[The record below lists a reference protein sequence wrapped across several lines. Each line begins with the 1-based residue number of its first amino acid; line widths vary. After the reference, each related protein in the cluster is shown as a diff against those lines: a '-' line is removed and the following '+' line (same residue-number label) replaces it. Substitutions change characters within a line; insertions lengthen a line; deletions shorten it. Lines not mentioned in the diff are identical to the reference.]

1 MDLTIQILK
10 FLSTS
15 HPLVSSTSFS
25 EFNTWVLTYS
35 HLNKTNKLTNNWNLK
50 HYLCLNK
57 TNKLTHNLQFF
68 LKIVI
73 STSSSSYGW
82 KNYYEEDLDIIRKR
96 FLFLFF
102 AYLWH
107 FLQLK
112 NLLLTNSGISSW
124 FWVITY
130 TSSYIQKGY
139 FIKQEKM
146 WKKKNTNQ
154 S

>member
-10 FLSTS
+10 ILSTY
-15 HPLVSSTSFS
+15 HPVVSSASFS
-25 EFNTWVLTYS
+25 ESNTWVLTYS
-35 HLNKTNKLTNNWNLK
+35 
-50 HYLCLNK
+50 YLNK

-82 KNYYEEDLDIIRKR
+82 KNYYEEDLDKIRKR
-96 FLFLFF
+96 FLFLFY

-112 NLLLTNSGISSW
+112 NLLLNSGISSW

-130 TSSYIQKGY
+130 TSSYIQKRY
-139 FIKQEKM
+139 FIKQQKM
-146 WKKKNTNQ
+146 SKKKNTNQ